1 MFIDSI
7 RIVNDHNELPAY
19 FETSNAIISVHFIY
33 VRKRCMVYIFNGNE
47 AKFME
52 LSFLPP

>member
-7 RIVNDHNELPAY
+7 RIVTDHNELPVY
-19 FETSNAIISVHFIY
+19 FETSNAIISVHLSY
-33 VRKRCMVYIFNGNE
+33 VRKRYMVSIFNDSE

-52 LSFLPP
+52 LSF

>member
-7 RIVNDHNELPAY
+7 RIVTDHNELPAY
-19 FETSNAIISVHFIY
+19 FETSNAIISVHLIN
-33 VRKRCMVYIFNGNE
+33 VRKRCIFLLFNYNE

-52 LSFLPP
+52 LSF

>member
-7 RIVNDHNELPAY
+7 SIVTDHNELPAY
-19 FETSNAIISVHFIY
+19 FETSNAIISVHLIY
-33 VRKRCMVYIFNGNE
+33 VRKRCMVYIFNDNE

-52 LSFLPP
+52 LSF

>member
-7 RIVNDHNELPAY
+7 RTVTDHDGLPAY
-19 FETSNAIISVHFIY
+19 FETSNGIISVHLIY
-33 VRKRCMVYIFNGNE
+33 VRKRCMVSVFNHNK

-52 LSFLPP
+52 LSF

>member
-7 RIVNDHNELPAY
+7 RIVTDHNELPAY
-19 FETSNAIISVHFIY
+19 FEASNAIISVHLIY
-33 VRKRCMVYIFNGNE
+33 VRKRCMVYIFNYNE

-52 LSFLPP
+52 LSF

>member
-7 RIVNDHNELPAY
+7 KIVTDHNELPAY
-19 FETSNAIISVHFIY
+19 FETLNAISSVHFIY
-33 VRKRCMVYIFNGNE
+33 VRKRCMVFIFNDNE

-52 LSFLPP
+52 LSF